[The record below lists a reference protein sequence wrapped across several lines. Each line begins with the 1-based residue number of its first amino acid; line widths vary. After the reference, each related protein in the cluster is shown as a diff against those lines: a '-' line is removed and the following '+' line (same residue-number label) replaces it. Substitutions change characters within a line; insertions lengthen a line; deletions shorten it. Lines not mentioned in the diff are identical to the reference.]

1 MRSTCIQIGSLFGN
15 YTSLTDTDNLLAKLN
30 SLIDQNSSKDWH
42 GERKNISNEVTAVSS
57 VSILAT
63 EALSLKIH
71 NTLSNS
77 LILRHVGSS
86 SGENI
91 GTFFT
96 GPVTWGE
103 DGSLLAQTKSGADIT
118 LEDKVVVDTAGHVSK
133 PHVNSAHASISIF
146 QLWADNGFQ
155 DFSLF
160 SKTGVR
166 QEVVNKSS

>member
-1 MRSTCIQIGSLFGN
+1 M
-15 YTSLTDTDNLLAKLN
+15 AKLN

-42 GERKNISNEVTAVSS
+42 GKWYNASNEVTAVSS

-63 EALSLKIH
+63 EALSLQIH

-103 DGSLLAQTKSGADIT
+103 DGSLLAKSKSGTDIT
-118 LEDKVVVDTAGHVSK
+118 LKNEVVVDTGGHVSE
-133 PHVNSAHASISIF
+133 PHVNSGHAGISIF

-155 DFSLF
+155 DFRLF
-160 SKTGVR
+160 TKTFFT
-166 QEVVNKSS
+166 QEVVNKRS